1 VSWDSSWESR
11 TETTTP
17 HRACRVKTR
26 HARPHPSLG
35 TRDLVRSESPAHVA
49 EYGTT
54 CGVCLT
60 LPVPGHN
67 THDGN
72 PILGVY
78 MRNFPNG
85 CLMTSGYAPPG
96 VSAIGH
102 GLRRVGPYGRDPGRS
117 HMTAARCVLAGTA
130 TAALTGAAAGVPTA
144 RSAVLSEA
152 VTAVLTGAA
161 AGALSGRA
169 TTTLTGAAA
178 MPAGPRA
185 RGPPR
190 PVASSPGSARR
201 DLPKA
206 RESRRLPR
214 QNRRAGGCIHRPDL
228 PREPFRCTE
237 REDVESQYFT
247 SETHSLVASRSRS
260 RWRRW
265 AEPDP

>member
-1 VSWDSSWESR
+1 M
-11 TETTTP
+11 
-17 HRACRVKTR
+17 
-26 HARPHPSLG
+26 
-35 TRDLVRSESPAHVA
+35 LVVLATPAHVA

-60 LPVPGHN
+60 LPVPGDN
-67 THDGN
+67 TRNGN

-78 MRNFPNG
+78 MRNFPSG

-117 HMTAARCVLAGTA
+117 HMTAARSALAGTA

-144 RSAVLSEA
+144 RTAVLSEA

-178 MPAGPRA
+178 RPAGPRA

-201 DLPKA
+201 D
-206 RESRRLPR
+206 
-214 QNRRAGGCIHRPDL
+214 HRPRPGNHADSPDKIDGPVAVSTGPTSHASPSAAQKEKTWKANIL
-228 PREPFRCTE
+228 PPKLT
-237 REDVESQYFT
+237 V
-247 SETHSLVASRSRS
+247 
-260 RWRRW
+260 W
-265 AEPDP
+265 